1 MARETKAQRLE
12 REAAERE
19 ARLAAERESYPT
31 RLMEALQ
38 RVGKQWNM
46 ELKVRDGQFVVSD
59 RNNVYELNYTWDVDS
74 WDSLAEL
81 EWDLNSLEEEEREAN
96 RRAEVK
102 REAQRKVNEMLT
114 TEEREL
120 LGL

>member
-12 REAAERE
+12 REARDRE
-19 ARLAAERESYPT
+19 ARLAAEREAYPA
-31 RLMEALQ
+31 RLMETLQ

-59 RNNVYELNYTWDVDS
+59 RNNVYELNYAWDFDS
-74 WDSLAEL
+74 WDNLAEL
-81 EWDLNSLEEEEREAN
+81 EWDLNSLEEAEREAN

-102 REAQRKVNEMLT
+102 REAERKVREFLSD
-114 TEEREL
+114 EEREL
-120 LGL
+120 LKL